1 MRDII
6 VRWLFQQLYKH
17 KILSMERVIELKS
30 QWETF
35 KTENPKVRIRDAAK
49 QLDTTEAELLA
60 ASVSE
65 TVIRLTND
73 FQDILK
79 AVESLGKVMALTRND
94 YCVHERKGVYQHIT
108 FSGPMGLVV
117 NPDID
122 LRLFMMQWSSAFAVD
137 ENGRKSLQFFGK
149 DGDAVHKIYL
159 TETSDIPAYH
169 TLVDKFTA
177 HDQHTVLI
185 INKDKKVA
193 EEKSDS
199 AIDAQGFKETW
210 LTLKDTHD
218 FHGMLRKFGVT
229 RTQGLRLAPEGH
241 AVTITKESLKS
252 IIEKAA
258 ETDLEI
264 MVFTGSAGCIQIHTG
279 LIKNLLQ
286 TGPWFNILDPDF
298 NMHLR
303 EDAIASVWL
312 VKKPTVD
319 GIVTSIEVFDQY
331 GGIIV
336 QFFGKR
342 KPGIPENE
350 HWRLMVNEIAVIS
363 K

>member
-1 MRDII
+1 
-6 VRWLFQQLYKH
+6 
-17 KILSMERVIELKS
+17 MERLIELKS
-30 QWETF
+30 QWEAF
-35 KTENPKVRIRDAAK
+35 KTENPKVRIRDAAR
-49 QLDTTEAELLA
+49 QLATTEAELLA
-60 ASVSE
+60 ASVGE
-65 TVIRLTND
+65 MVTRLTND

-94 YCVHERKGVYQHIT
+94 YCVHERKGVYKNVT
-108 FSGPMGLVV
+108 FSGPMGLAV

-149 DGDAVHKIYL
+149 DGEATHKIYL
-159 TETSDIPAYH
+159 TETSDVQAYG
-169 TLVDKFTA
+169 TLVNTFTA
-177 HDQHTVLI
+177 HDQNAALV
-185 INKDKKVA
+185 INTDKKVV
-193 EEKSDS
+193 EETPDS
-199 AIDAQGFKETW
+199 EIDVTGFKETW
-210 LTLKDTHD
+210 LMLKDTHD

-229 RTQGLRLAPEGH
+229 RIQGLRLAPEGH
-241 AVTITKESLKS
+241 GVTITKESLKS
-252 IIEKAA
+252 IIEKAS

-279 LIKNLLQ
+279 LVKNLLQ
-286 TGPWFNILDPDF
+286 TGPWFNVLDPDF
-298 NMHLR
+298 NLHLR

-312 VKKPTVD
+312 VKKPTID

-331 GGIIV
+331 GEIIV

-350 HWRLMVNEIAVIS
+350 HWRLMVNETAVIS